1 MAVLARR
8 ALLAA
13 TPIASA
19 IALGGLRCAVY
30 AARLETL
37 ASVARLEPVTAWIA
51 VHDMPERSI
60 PGMPALRELK
70 KVSTPGCGQ
79 ARGKPA
85 RSRARHLQ
93 LRQWAKAH
101 NRTA

>member
-1 MAVLARR
+1 
-8 ALLAA
+8 
-13 TPIASA
+13 
-19 IALGGLRCAVY
+19 
-30 AARLETL
+30 
-37 ASVARLEPVTAWIA
+37 
-51 VHDMPERSI
+51 MPERSI